1 MLAKELI
8 RILNLEKSFLSRT
21 SWADLLNTKRVGFV
35 RKEQIYALN
44 GVNLTIYKGE
54 CLCVV
59 GETGCGKTTL
69 ARVLMGLDA
78 PTSGEV
84 LYQGERIDVLS
95 DRQRMK
101 YRKKMQMV
109 FQSPHASLNPR
120 MTVYQML
127 HEAVSL
133 HHPHFSEQ
141 EKEHFISGLLAS
153 VGLTRDAE
161 DKYPHQF
168 SGGQRQ
174 RISLARA
181 LSVEPEFIVADEPL
195 AALDVSVQAQVLNL
209 MRDMKEQLGL
219 TYLFI
224 THDLAVVEHFANRVA
239 VMYLGTICEIAPRDV
254 LFQSPKHPYTQAL
267 LSSIP
272 RLDNLHLK
280 SVGLK
285 GEVPTPTEK
294 PQGCAF
300 AGRCPYA
307 NQRCYEQI
315 PESQTYSDGSAVACH
330 AIEEGRIAWK

>member
-1 MLAKELI
+1 MAKELI
-8 RILNLEKSFLSRT
+8 RFLNVEKSFASRT
-21 SWADLLNTKRVGFV
+21 SWSNALSTKRVGFTE
-35 RKEQIYALN
+35 KERIYALN
-44 GVNLTIYKGE
+44 GVDLTVHKGE

-59 GETGCGKTTL
+59 GETGCGKSTL
-69 ARVLMGLDA
+69 ARVLMGLDS

-84 LYQGERIDVLS
+84 LYKGLRIDTLS
-95 DRQRMK
+95 DRQRMN

-120 MTVYQML
+120 MTVYQVL
-127 HEAVSL
+127 KEAVAL
-133 HHPHFSEQ
+133 HHSHFSLQ
-141 EKEHFISGLLAS
+141 EVDEFIAELLAS

-209 MRDMKEQLGL
+209 MMDKKDHLGL

-224 THDLAVVEHFANRVA
+224 THDLAVVEHFASRVA
-239 VMYLGTICEIAPRDV
+239 VMYLGTICEVAPREV
-254 LFQSPKHPYTQAL
+254 LFRAPKHPYTKAL
-267 LSSIP
+267 LASTP
-272 RLDNLHLK
+272 RLDNLSLQPI
-280 SVGLK
+280 GLK

-294 PQGCAF
+294 PKGCAF
-300 AGRCPYA
+300 SGRCPYA
-307 NQRCYEQI
+307 NQRCYDQR
-315 PESQTYSDGSAVACH
+315 PLSQLSSDGSQVACH
-330 AIEEGRIAWK
+330 AVEEGRLLWK

>member
-1 MLAKELI
+1 MTKELI
-8 RILNLEKSFLSRT
+8 RFLNVEKSFVTST
-21 SWADLLNTKRVGFV
+21 SWSNALSAKRVGF
-35 RKEQIYALN
+35 RHKEQIHALN
-44 GVNLTIYKGE
+44 GVDLTVYKGE

-59 GETGCGKTTL
+59 GETGCGKSTL
-69 ARVLMGLDA
+69 ARVLMGLDS

-84 LYQGERIDVLS
+84 LYRGERIDTLS
-95 DRQRMK
+95 DKQRMG

-127 HEAVSL
+127 KESVTL
-133 HHPHFSEQ
+133 HHPSFGLQ
-141 EKEHFISGLLAS
+141 ETDEFIAGLLAS
-153 VGLTRDAE
+153 VGLDRDAE

-209 MRDMKEQLGL
+209 MMDKKDHLGL

-224 THDLAVVEHFANRVA
+224 THDLAVVEHFATRVA
-239 VMYLGTICEIAPRDV
+239 VMYLGVICEVAPREV
-254 LFQSPKHPYTQAL
+254 LFRSPKHPYTKAL
-267 LSSIP
+267 LASTP
-272 RLDNLHLK
+272 RLDNLSLNPIE
-280 SVGLK
+280 LK

-294 PQGCAF
+294 QKGCAF

-307 NQRCYEQI
+307 NQRCYDQI
-315 PESQTYSDGSAVACH
+315 PQSQVSSDGSHVACH
-330 AIEEGRIAWK
+330 AVEEGRLLWK

>member
-8 RILNLEKSFLSRT
+8 RILNLEKSFVSRT
-21 SWADLLNTKRVGFV
+21 RWSDLLNTKRVGFV

-44 GVNLTIYKGE
+44 GVSLIINKGE

-69 ARVLMGLDA
+69 ARVLMGLES

-109 FQSPHASLNPR
+109 FQSPHASLNPK

-133 HHPHFSEQ
+133 HHPYLTKQ
-141 EKEHFISGLLAS
+141 ETDNCISGLLDS
-153 VGLTRDAE
+153 VGLSRDAE

-209 MRDMKEQLGL
+209 MNDMKDRLGL

-224 THDLAVVEHFANRVA
+224 THDLSVVEHFATRVA
-239 VMYLGTICEIAPRDV
+239 VMYLGTVCEIAPREV
-254 LFQSPKHPYTQAL
+254 LFQTPKHPYTQAL
-267 LSSIP
+267 LSAIP
-272 RLDNLHLK
+272 RLDNLELK

-294 PQGCAF
+294 LKGCAF

-315 PESQTYSDGSAVACH
+315 PESQTYSDGSSVACH